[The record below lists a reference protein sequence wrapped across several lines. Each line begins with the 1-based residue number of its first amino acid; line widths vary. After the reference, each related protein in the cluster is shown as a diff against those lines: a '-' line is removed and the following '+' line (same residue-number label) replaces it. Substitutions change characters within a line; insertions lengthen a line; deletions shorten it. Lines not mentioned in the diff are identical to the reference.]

1 MKIPVWM
8 VVLLAANITWAKSD
22 QAGDPHQA
30 SNHNQAAGSVSIR
43 GCVSKSNG
51 DYVLMKE
58 NPGITYQLQ
67 SGKIRLKSYL
77 GKRVAITGTESPT
90 LSTSEDAI
98 NKMGNASPVTL
109 TVKSIQTIAG
119 ECESR

>member
-1 MKIPVWM
+1 MRIAVWA
-8 VVLLAANITWAKSD
+8 VLLLAASLIWAKSG
-22 QAGDPHQA
+22 QSGGSHQA
-30 SNHNQAAGSVSIR
+30 ANNNQAGSVTIR
-43 GCVSKSNG
+43 GCVSKANG

-58 NPGITYQLQ
+58 NPGIAYQLEG
-67 SGKIRLKSYL
+67 GKIRLKSYL
-77 GKRVAITGTESPT
+77 GKRVEITGTESPT

-98 NKMGNASPVTL
+98 NKMGNASPVTI

>member
-1 MKIPVWM
+1 MRIAIWAA
-8 VVLLAANITWAKSD
+8 VLLAANIMWAKSD
-22 QAGDPHQA
+22 QAGDSDQAA
-30 SNHNQAAGSVSIR
+30 SNNQAGSVTFR

-58 NPGITYQLQ
+58 SPGITYQLEG
-67 SGKIRLKSYL
+67 GKIRLKSYL
-77 GKRVAITGTESPT
+77 GKRVEIMGTESAT

-98 NKMGNASPVTL
+98 NKMGNASPVTI
-109 TVKSIQTIAG
+109 TVKSIQAVRG